1 MIRFLIFAILAY
13 IAYRTVKAIF
23 RPKEELSRGQD
34 KGVIDEMVQDPQCK
48 TYVPKR
54 EAVKRTIAGETH
66 FFCSV
71 ACADKFQRG
80 A

>member
-1 MIRFLIFAILAY
+1 MIRFLIFVILAY

-23 RPKEELSRGQD
+23 RPKEEVSGAQD
-34 KGVIDEMVQDPQCK
+34 RGVIDEMVQDPQCK

-54 EAVKRTIAGETH
+54 EAVKRTIAGATH
-66 FFCSV
+66 FFCSDT
-71 ACADKFQRG
+71 CADKFQKG

>member
-13 IAYRTVKAIF
+13 VAYRTVKAIF
-23 RPKEELSRGQD
+23 RPKEELQGSQER
-34 KGVIDEMVQDPQCK
+34 GVIDEMVQDPQCK

-54 EAVKRTIAGETH
+54 EAVKRTIAGKTH
-66 FFCSV
+66 YFCSGT
-71 ACADKFQRG
+71 CADKFQKE

>member
-1 MIRFLIFAILAY
+1 MIRYLILLILGY
-13 IAYRTVKAIF
+13 IVYRTIKAIF

-34 KGVIDEMVQDPQCK
+34 RGVIDEMVQDPQCK

-54 EAVKRTIAGETH
+54 EAVKRIFAGETH
-66 FFCSV
+66 FFCSD
-71 ACADKFQRG
+71 ACADKFQKK

>member
-1 MIRFLIFAILAY
+1 MIRFLIFVILAY

-23 RPKEELSRGQD
+23 RPKEELSGGQD
-34 KGVIDEMVQDPQCK
+34 RGVIDEMVQDPQCK

-66 FFCSV
+66 FFCSGT
-71 ACADKFQRG
+71 CADKFQKG